1 MLKLPR
7 SLEADTRA
15 AVIQARL
22 SKNLKRLWSEGRLE
36 VPTLEL
42 NSGLEKALSVSRRA
56 GQLRGGLENIESCLR
71 REQQG
76 LIALKQRQ
84 LAQDAGR
91 VSRLLL
97 MSSDGSERFYRRCE
111 DLLTTH
117 ADRVLGIR
125 LNIASQTLGQKF
137 FGKDA
142 QVKVVL
148 LSHKDF
154 VIRALEALADFQES
168 C

>member
-1 MLKLPR
+1 MLKLPKL
-7 SLEADTRA
+7 LEADSRA
-15 AVIQARL
+15 DVIQAEL
-22 SKNLKRLWSEGRLE
+22 GKNLKPLWSEGRLK

-42 NSGLEKALSVSRRA
+42 NPGLEKALSISRRA
-56 GQLRGGLENIESCLR
+56 GQLRGGLENIESLLR

-76 LIALKQRQ
+76 LQALKNRK

-91 VSRLLL
+91 MNRILL

-111 DLLTTH
+111 SLLTTH
-117 ADRVLGIR
+117 ADRLFGIR
-125 LNIASQTLGQKF
+125 LNIASQSLGQKF

-148 LSHKDF
+148 VTHKDF
-154 VIRALEALADFQES
+154 VVKALESLADS
-168 C
+168 